1 MNRREFLGKLWP
13 FGMAVIIPV
22 NVAPITFNDRVTY
35 GYISVDDPF
44 TRHFKVYLNGEDVSW
59 QAYEADDREGF
70 VGILNAE
77 KVGTYTRT
85 VFPIQRRRVYGQV
98 RVVPGDD

>member
-13 FGMAVIIPV
+13 FGAVAAILA
-22 NVAPITFNDRVTY
+22 NVKPTTFNDSIIY
-35 GYISVDDPF
+35 GYVSVDDPL
-44 TRHFKVYLNGEDVSW
+44 TRHLKVYLNGEDVSR

-77 KVGTYTRT
+77 KVGNYTRT
-85 VFPIQRRRVYGQV
+85 VLPIQRRRVYGQV
-98 RVVPGDD
+98 RIVPGDD

>member
-13 FGMAVIIPV
+13 FSLAVVIPT
-22 NVAPITFNDRVTY
+22 NVVPATFNDRPTCRYV
-35 GYISVDDPF
+35 SVDDPL

-77 KVGTYTRT
+77 KVGNYTRT
-85 VFPIQRRRVYGQV
+85 VLPIQRRRVYGQV
-98 RVVPGDD
+98 RIVPGDD